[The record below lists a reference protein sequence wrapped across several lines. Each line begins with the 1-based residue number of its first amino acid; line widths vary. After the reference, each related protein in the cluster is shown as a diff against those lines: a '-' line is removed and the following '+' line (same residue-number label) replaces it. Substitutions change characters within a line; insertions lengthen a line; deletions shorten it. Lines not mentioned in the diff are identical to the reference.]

1 MANANKR
8 GSAFVDDDG
17 ANKKSFEQSECDE
30 KDLFKKQLQH
40 KKAKLK
46 NMSKEEMKEY
56 QLKQRREGLS
66 HLMDEVIDLIGKQG
80 FQIFKVVVQ
89 NYKKSVSDQN
99 SIDEL
104 VDGLILAFYRTYSD
118 RPLPVSQLIPPKKQ
132 RSIFDDYFE
141 DDFEPKRDMLLK
153 LQHYIVSNN
162 KVHQE

>member
-1 MANANKR
+1 
-8 GSAFVDDDG
+8 
-17 ANKKSFEQSECDE
+17 
-30 KDLFKKQLQH
+30 
-40 KKAKLK
+40 
-46 NMSKEEMKEY
+46 
-56 QLKQRREGLS
+56 
-66 HLMDEVIDLIGKQG
+66 MDEVIDLIGKQG